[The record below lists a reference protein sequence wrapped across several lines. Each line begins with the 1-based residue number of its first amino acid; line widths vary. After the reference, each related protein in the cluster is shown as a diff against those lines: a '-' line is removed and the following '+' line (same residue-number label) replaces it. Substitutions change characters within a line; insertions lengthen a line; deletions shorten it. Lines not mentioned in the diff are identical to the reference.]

1 MGLSTGSA
9 MHIREGYSVVIIQLN
24 IYDLN
29 REFNLLNKIKKRN
42 KVYCL
47 LNTGLDVMYDFCFFY
62 LFSRLE
68 SRSHVVELSNRESG
82 TNC

>member
-29 REFNLLNKIKKRN
+29 REFNLLNKIKKTKQGVLSFKYRIRR
-42 KVYCL
+42 
-47 LNTGLDVMYDFCFFY
+47 DV
-62 LFSRLE
+62 
-68 SRSHVVELSNRESG
+68 
-82 TNC
+82 